1 MDFLN
6 QKYLNDLEQKAHQVL
21 NNDYAIDKLN
31 FNKFEFINA
40 YLIHDAI
47 NRNYNLLINSYS
59 RDENENLY
67 VPAIISLAIFELY
80 KNYCDYKPQPQIGEI
95 VQKDKLRYKVT
106 KILDDC
112 IEIKNDSNGTIKYP
126 TFEQYKNYIITT
138 ADILTDRKLKLGFE
152 SYKSFFNNIF
162 KGELGI
168 KIPSKF
174 SNKSIIIT
182 SKELIS
188 KLKNYKYENEEIHK
202 SLPFRYIAKSGE
214 ITDNLPIDPMI
225 YIVND
230 YETAQKYII
239 SNPESNVDTIV
250 FIGDS
255 KYRDCLSIVE
265 NDLRNQRFK
274 NCIFIGSEDITM
286 FQNLKKWNWTIEEL
300 NFLNK
305 LQERAINH
313 LSVNNLE
320 LTNKIQLFHKI
331 VSDVEK
337 EKEINLKHLYDFVNS
352 LMAIIIPDSK
362 SRLNRQVDELK
373 IIFQSEGKEL
383 LERECYGQDDYD
395 FEEEWKNI
403 STAFSNCLNALTSI
417 KWETFKKLEKVNYL
431 IVPSKVKDSINE
443 ELKSYRYKP
452 EAITYKDFEKV
463 NSHSCFLSLYGYNH
477 FKNIYT
483 SNFNVSIIL
492 YQEESER
499 FNMFEQRYKN
509 EITNELKSL
518 DRKFISGLEY
528 FEELAKEDVNQLI
541 ERLFMQENHSFDDLE
556 CEKRV
561 NLLCRILFDDETTK
575 ETESNKSV
583 LLCKNGSS
591 RIEKI
596 GNLIIGDEV
605 RIYDNTTKEQLFEIA
620 IKEDTEGR
628 FQKIQ
633 EDSKLWKCCL
643 KKYSDNKRHTLQTL
657 L

>member
-67 VPAIISLAIFELY
+67 VPAIILLTIFGLF
-80 KNYCDYKPQPQIGEI
+80 KNYCEYIPIPKVGEI
-95 VQKDKLRYKVT
+95 IQKKGIRYKVT
-106 KILDDC
+106 R
-112 IEIKNDSNGTIKYP
+112 IEGSSVQIYSERHRASISI
-126 TFEQYKNYIITT
+126 TFDQYKKYTVTNAI
-138 ADILTDRKLKLGFE
+138 AANHRKVKTKFD
-152 SYKSFFNNIF
+152 SYKKLFNDIF
-162 KGELGI
+162 KSQLGENP
-168 KIPSKF
+168 PSKF
-174 SNKSIIIT
+174 SNKSIIIA

-188 KLKNYKYENEEIHK
+188 KLKSYKYENEEIHK

-214 ITDNLPIDPMI
+214 ISDNLPIDPMI

-239 SNPESNVDTIV
+239 NSLESNVDTLV

-274 NCIFIGSEDITM
+274 NCIFIGSEDVKM

-300 NFLNK
+300 NFLNN
-305 LQERAINH
+305 LQDRAITH
-313 LSVNNLE
+313 LSVYNHE

-373 IIFQSEGKEL
+373 VIFQSEGKEL
-383 LERECYGQDDYD
+383 LERECYSQDDYD

-403 STAFSNCLNALTSI
+403 STAFINCLNALTFI
-417 KWETFKKLEKVNYL
+417 KWETFKNLEKVNYL

-443 ELKSYRYKP
+443 ELKLYRYKP

-463 NSHSCFLSLYGYNH
+463 NSH
-477 FKNIYT
+477 
-483 SNFNVSIIL
+483 
-492 YQEESER
+492 
-499 FNMFEQRYKN
+499 
-509 EITNELKSL
+509 
-518 DRKFISGLEY
+518 EY
-528 FEELAKEDVNQLI
+528 FGLYCTIYSGAKCTTD
-541 ERLFMQENHSFDDLE
+541 SGAK
-556 CEKRV
+556 CT
-561 NLLCRILFDDETTK
+561 IL
-575 ETESNKSV
+575 
-583 LLCKNGSS
+583 
-591 RIEKI
+591 
-596 GNLIIGDEV
+596 
-605 RIYDNTTKEQLFEIA
+605 
-620 IKEDTEGR
+620 
-628 FQKIQ
+628 
-633 EDSKLWKCCL
+633 
-643 KKYSDNKRHTLQTL
+643 
-657 L
+657 